1 MVSFF
6 LLFYK
11 GLTLFLVAGTN
22 YFTSLAHQNLRE
34 MKRTI
39 CMLVF
44 LIGFLGIGQST
55 SELQKHYEAFYKE
68 MRLQGDM
75 NGVINA
81 LTHLNVLSP
90 SKARKDTLA
99 YIYANNNRHMQ
110 ALNTIGVDKNES
122 DSDLAVQVKAI
133 SLKAINQPKRA
144 LEQFEILYKRT
155 PSPYLAYELADLKIQ
170 TGDNTGATANI
181 EYGIANAKDD
191 MKYAFY
197 ERQQPYEVSLKA
209 AFLHLKGLVAFNADK
224 NNVDAAIALIDE
236 ALKIDPSFNLA
247 SLSKQALESRK
258 NPPTEGETEQN

>member
-1 MVSFF
+1 
-6 LLFYK
+6 
-11 GLTLFLVAGTN
+11 
-22 YFTSLAHQNLRE
+22 
-34 MKRTI
+34 MKRTVSVLLL
-39 CMLVF
+39 MAGF
-44 LIGFLGIGQST
+44 IGVGQST

-75 NGVINA
+75 NGVISA

-90 SKARKDTLA
+90 SKERKDTLA
-99 YIYANNNRHMQ
+99 YIYANNNKHMQ
-110 ALNTIGVDKNES
+110 ALNTIGVEKDEA

-144 LEQFEILYKRT
+144 LEQFEILNKRT

-170 TGDNTGATANI
+170 TGDNTGASTNI

-209 AFLHLKGLVAFNADK
+209 AFLHLKALVAFNADK
-224 NNVDAAIALIDE
+224 ENVDAAIALIDE

-258 NPPTEGETEQN
+258 NPPPAPEGEK